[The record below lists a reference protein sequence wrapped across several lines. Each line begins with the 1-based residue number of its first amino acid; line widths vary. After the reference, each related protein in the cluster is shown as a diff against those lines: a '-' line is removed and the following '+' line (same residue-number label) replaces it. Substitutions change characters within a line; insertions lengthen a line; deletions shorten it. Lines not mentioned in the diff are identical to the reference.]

1 MKSLKYIIAGFC
13 LAALPGMEA
22 MAQEVVKVD
31 DPWKDYP
38 DKKTLYKDYSRWSI
52 GVNIG
57 MPFYAG
63 DFRSVSRG
71 NNNWAGYMF
80 GLQGSYQ
87 FNPIFGAR
95 LSVDYGSNRA
105 GSQRYEDDF
114 VLLPNGNTYYN
125 VDFPEG
131 GSYYKDLYSSVHSW
145 NFGLNAEVNL
155 LNLFRRSD
163 GDRRWA
169 VVLAP
174 GIYLQKFS
182 STVKNRS
189 NDEQFADKLDNKVNL
204 GLGGDLAVRYR
215 INHNFDVQLKGGM
228 IWINN
233 QDFDGINSINT
244 TKHNSMVTAQV
255 GLIWKVGNSKGRK
268 KDNIMYAPGYLPMWK
283 RATKTVT
290 KVVHDTIYIEQ
301 KVLEKSPEVVVC
313 KGFPKDLPAVY
324 FERGKWKLDTDKY
337 ARELF
342 TIAKTLKEN
351 PEIQIDICGYADHT
365 GGEAIN
371 KKVTL
376 KRAEALKKFL
386 VKVGIEPERLHTY
399 GLGKDMTIEKE
410 LRYTEK
416 ARRGEVKEKDKEYSY
431 LINYVGKRR

>member
-57 MPFYAG
+57 TPFYAG

-351 PEIQIDICGYADHT
+351 PEVQIDICGYADHT

-416 ARRGEVKEKDKEYSY
+416 ARRGEVKETDKE
-431 LINYVGKRR
+431 

>member
-38 DKKTLYKDYSRWSI
+38 DIKTLYKDYSRWSI

-351 PEIQIDICGYADHT
+351 PEVQIDICGYADHT

-416 ARRGEVKEKDKEYSY
+416 ARRGEVKEKEKE
-431 LINYVGKRR
+431 

>member
-313 KGFPKDLPAVY
+313 KGFPKDLPTVY

-351 PEIQIDICGYADHT
+351 PEVQIDICGYADHT

-416 ARRGEVKEKDKEYSY
+416 ARRGEVKEKDKE
-431 LINYVGKRR
+431 

>member
-1 MKSLKYIIAGFC
+1 MKSLKYITACFC

-351 PEIQIDICGYADHT
+351 PEVQIDICGYADHT

-416 ARRGEVKEKDKEYSY
+416 ARRGEVKEKDKE
-431 LINYVGKRR
+431 

>member
-342 TIAKTLKEN
+342 TIARTLKEN
-351 PEIQIDICGYADHT
+351 PEVQIDIYGYADHT

-416 ARRGEVKEKDKEYSY
+416 ARRGEVKEKE
-431 LINYVGKRR
+431 

>member
-95 LSVDYGSNRA
+95 LSMDYGSNRA

-163 GDRRWA
+163 GDRCWA

-351 PEIQIDICGYADHT
+351 PEVQIDICGYADHT

-416 ARRGEVKEKDKEYSY
+416 ARRGEVKEKDKE
-431 LINYVGKRR
+431 

>member
-71 NNNWAGYMF
+71 NNNWAGSMF

-324 FERGKWKLDTDKY
+324 FERGKWKQDTDKY

-416 ARRGEVKEKDKEYSY
+416 ARRGEVKEKDKE
-431 LINYVGKRR
+431 

>member
-1 MKSLKYIIAGFC
+1 MPLDWRVRVTSR

-182 STVKNRS
+182 STIKNRS
-189 NDEQFADKLDNKVNL
+189 NDEQFANKLDNKVNL

-351 PEIQIDICGYADHT
+351 PEVQIDICGYADHT

-416 ARRGEVKEKDKEYSY
+416 ARRGEVKEKE
-431 LINYVGKRR
+431 

>member
-189 NDEQFADKLDNKVNL
+189 NDEQFANKLDNKVNL

-351 PEIQIDICGYADHT
+351 PEVQIDICGYADHT

-416 ARRGEVKEKDKEYSY
+416 ARRGEVKEKE
-431 LINYVGKRR
+431 

>member
-182 STVKNRS
+182 PTVKNRS

-351 PEIQIDICGYADHT
+351 PEVQIDICGYADHT

-416 ARRGEVKEKDKEYSY
+416 ARRGEVKEKEKE
-431 LINYVGKRR
+431 

>member
-189 NDEQFADKLDNKVNL
+189 NDELFADKLDNKVNL

-244 TKHNSMVTAQV
+244 TKHNSMITAQV

-416 ARRGEVKEKDKEYSY
+416 ARRGEVKEKDKE
-431 LINYVGKRR
+431 

>member
-244 TKHNSMVTAQV
+244 TKHNSMTTAQV

-416 ARRGEVKEKDKEYSY
+416 ARRGEVKEKDKE
-431 LINYVGKRR
+431 

>member
-155 LNLFRRSD
+155 LNLF
-163 GDRRWA
+163 RWA

-351 PEIQIDICGYADHT
+351 PEVQIDICGYADHT

-416 ARRGEVKEKDKEYSY
+416 ARRGEVKEKDKE
-431 LINYVGKRR
+431 

>member
-71 NNNWAGYMF
+71 NNNWAGYMC
-80 GLQGSYQ
+80 GLQGCYQ
-87 FNPIFGAR
+87 FNPIFGAL

-182 STVKNRS
+182 SSVKNRS
-189 NDEQFADKLDNKVNL
+189 DDEQFADKLDNKVNL

-351 PEIQIDICGYADHT
+351 PEVQIDICGYADHT

-376 KRAEALKKFL
+376 KRAEALKEFL

-416 ARRGEVKEKDKEYSY
+416 ARRGEVKEKDKE
-431 LINYVGKRR
+431 

>member
-155 LNLFRRSD
+155 LNLFRCSD

-351 PEIQIDICGYADHT
+351 PEVQIDICGYADHT

-416 ARRGEVKEKDKEYSY
+416 ARRGEVKEKEKE
-431 LINYVGKRR
+431 

>member
-351 PEIQIDICGYADHT
+351 PEVQIDICGYADHT

-399 GLGKDMTIEKE
+399 GLGKDMTIEKK

-416 ARRGEVKEKDKEYSY
+416 ARRGEVKEKDKE
-431 LINYVGKRR
+431 

>member
-351 PEIQIDICGYADHT
+351 PEVQIDICGYADHT
-365 GGEAIN
+365 GGEAKN

-416 ARRGEVKEKDKEYSY
+416 ARRGEVKEKDKE
-431 LINYVGKRR
+431 

>member
-145 NFGLNAEVNL
+145 NFELNAEVNL

-351 PEIQIDICGYADHT
+351 PEVQIDICGYADHT

-416 ARRGEVKEKDKEYSY
+416 ARRGEVKEKDKE
-431 LINYVGKRR
+431 

>member
-337 ARELF
+337 VRELF

-351 PEIQIDICGYADHT
+351 PEVQIDICGYADHT

-416 ARRGEVKEKDKEYSY
+416 ARRGEVKEKEKE
-431 LINYVGKRR
+431 

>member
-351 PEIQIDICGYADHT
+351 PEVQIDICGYADHT

-410 LRYTEK
+410 LCYTEK
-416 ARRGEVKEKDKEYSY
+416 ARRSEVKEKDKE
-431 LINYVGKRR
+431 

>member
-155 LNLFRRSD
+155 LNLFRHSD

-416 ARRGEVKEKDKEYSY
+416 ARRGEVKEKDKE
-431 LINYVGKRR
+431 

>member
-204 GLGGDLAVRYR
+204 GLGGDLAIRYR

-416 ARRGEVKEKDKEYSY
+416 ARRGEVKEKEKE
-431 LINYVGKRR
+431 

>member
-351 PEIQIDICGYADHT
+351 PEVQIDICGYADHT

-416 ARRGEVKEKDKEYSY
+416 ARRGEVKEKDKE
-431 LINYVGKRR
+431 

>member
-57 MPFYAG
+57 IPFYAG

-244 TKHNSMVTAQV
+244 TKHNSMITAQV

-416 ARRGEVKEKDKEYSY
+416 ARRGEVKEKDKE
-431 LINYVGKRR
+431 

>member
-13 LAALPGMEA
+13 LAALPGLEA

-244 TKHNSMVTAQV
+244 TKHNSMITAQV

-416 ARRGEVKEKDKEYSY
+416 ARRGEVKEKDKE
-431 LINYVGKRR
+431 

>member
-31 DPWKDYP
+31 DPWNDYP

-416 ARRGEVKEKDKEYSY
+416 ARRGEVKEKDKE
-431 LINYVGKRR
+431 

>member
-95 LSVDYGSNRA
+95 LSIDYGSNRA

-351 PEIQIDICGYADHT
+351 PEVQIDICGYADHT

-416 ARRGEVKEKDKEYSY
+416 ARRGEVKEKDKE
-431 LINYVGKRR
+431 

>member
-95 LSVDYGSNRA
+95 LSVNYGSNRA

-351 PEIQIDICGYADHT
+351 PEVQIDICGYADHT

-416 ARRGEVKEKDKEYSY
+416 ARRGEVKEKEKE
-431 LINYVGKRR
+431 

>member
-63 DFRSVSRG
+63 DFRAVSRG

-351 PEIQIDICGYADHT
+351 PEVQIDICGYADHT

-416 ARRGEVKEKDKEYSY
+416 ARRGEVKEKEKE
-431 LINYVGKRR
+431 

>member
-22 MAQEVVKVD
+22 MAPEVVKVD
-31 DPWKDYP
+31 DPWKDDP

-351 PEIQIDICGYADHT
+351 PEVQIDICGYADHT

-416 ARRGEVKEKDKEYSY
+416 ARRSEVKEKDKE
-431 LINYVGKRR
+431 

>member
-163 GDRRWA
+163 GA
-169 VVLAP
+169 
-174 GIYLQKFS
+174 
-182 STVKNRS
+182 
-189 NDEQFADKLDNKVNL
+189 
-204 GLGGDLAVRYR
+204 
-215 INHNFDVQLKGGM
+215 
-228 IWINN
+228 
-233 QDFDGINSINT
+233 
-244 TKHNSMVTAQV
+244 
-255 GLIWKVGNSKGRK
+255 
-268 KDNIMYAPGYLPMWK
+268 
-283 RATKTVT
+283 
-290 KVVHDTIYIEQ
+290 
-301 KVLEKSPEVVVC
+301 
-313 KGFPKDLPAVY
+313 
-324 FERGKWKLDTDKY
+324 
-337 ARELF
+337 
-342 TIAKTLKEN
+342 
-351 PEIQIDICGYADHT
+351 
-365 GGEAIN
+365 
-371 KKVTL
+371 
-376 KRAEALKKFL
+376 
-386 VKVGIEPERLHTY
+386 
-399 GLGKDMTIEKE
+399 
-410 LRYTEK
+410 
-416 ARRGEVKEKDKEYSY
+416 
-431 LINYVGKRR
+431 

>member
-189 NDEQFADKLDNKVNL
+189 NDEQFANKLDNKVNL

-351 PEIQIDICGYADHT
+351 PEVQIDICGYADHT

-416 ARRGEVKEKDKEYSY
+416 ARRGEVKEKDKE
-431 LINYVGKRR
+431 